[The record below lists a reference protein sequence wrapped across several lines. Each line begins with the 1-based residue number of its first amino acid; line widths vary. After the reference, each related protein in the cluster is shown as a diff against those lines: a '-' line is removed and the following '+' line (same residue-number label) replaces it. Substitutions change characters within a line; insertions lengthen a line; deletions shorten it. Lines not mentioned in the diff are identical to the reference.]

1 MLTLLLAVID
11 SPEDQTLFEAVYY
24 KYRGQLLGIATGMLN
39 DHHLA
44 EDAVSETMW
53 KTALNFEK
61 LLTHL
66 RAEKG
71 REKLAVE
78 DVVCPRVNGFV
89 VIVLKNICRDM
100 LRKNKHL
107 RVLLC
112 EDEGVLDS
120 LSDEKE
126 DGTEDRYISSEQ
138 ASEIVKAVDN
148 LSETLRYTLYL
159 HIVMEFSIE
168 ETAEILGC
176 GYETVKK
183 RVQRGRVQIRQSLEG
198 IYDDRKGSS

>member
-1 MLTLLLAVID
+1 MVESGRMGGECGRDGPVPSFGLYDFFSCISEVSLLTLLLAVLD

-120 LSDEKE
+120 LS
-126 DGTEDRYISSEQ
+126 
-138 ASEIVKAVDN
+138 
-148 LSETLRYTLYL
+148 
-159 HIVMEFSIE
+159 
-168 ETAEILGC
+168 
-176 GYETVKK
+176 
-183 RVQRGRVQIRQSLEG
+183 
-198 IYDDRKGSS
+198 